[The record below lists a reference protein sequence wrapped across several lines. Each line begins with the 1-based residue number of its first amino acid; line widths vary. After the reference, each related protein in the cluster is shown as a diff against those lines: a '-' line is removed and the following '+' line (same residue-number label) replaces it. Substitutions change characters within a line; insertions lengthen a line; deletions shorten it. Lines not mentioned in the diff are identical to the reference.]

1 MESQLSPAITPRDR
15 LSFTL
20 FIAISL
26 HAAVILGIT
35 FGWQIEKNSAPT
47 IKITLANHDDSEA
60 PKKADFAAQT
70 NQLGSGNKEKVLEKT
85 TTEEAIFHSTQF
97 NPVTAHIQQS
107 RQTAT
112 SQTSV
117 VTTTA
122 SADNTASYIS
132 PVPETEKIEF
142 AGVTKQ
148 KIFDLSKEI
157 ASLEARLDSEQ
168 QREANHPRIRRLTSV
183 SARKTVDAYYL
194 NAWTRKV
201 ESVGNINYPG
211 EARRQ
216 DLYGEL
222 RLLVT
227 ITPDGALREVS
238 ILESSG
244 HKILD
249 DAALHIVRMAAPF
262 APFPEEMRRSTD
274 VLEIIRTWQF
284 RKNRYTSS

>member
-1 MESQLSPAITPRDR
+1 MESQLSPTITPRDR

-35 FGWQIEKNSAPT
+35 FGWQIEKNPAPT
-47 IKITLANHDDSEA
+47 IKITLANHDDNEA